1 MRLIMP
7 RAVRF
12 WVRSTR
18 LASGRLSK
26 TMEAFLLMA
35 TDLASVAKSWPQDQL
50 EGLEASREFCR
61 AICWHCGITYETEC
75 ASELWIVLTMTKS
88 KMNGFSGDDISL
100 QSMGLLAETD
110 GIDLSYLQR
119 LNLYQ
124 KRALLDDLKCLV
136 NLLPQLK
143 DIAPS
148 LVWQVNTLAH
158 DVDKLIA

>member
-1 MRLIMP
+1 MP
-7 RAVRF
+7 LAIRF

-35 TDLASVAKSWPQDQL
+35 THVASAAKSWPQDQL
-50 EGLEASREFCR
+50 DGLEASREFCR
-61 AICWHCGITYETEC
+61 AICWHCGLTYETEC

-100 QSMGLLAETD
+100 LSMGLPGTTCL
-110 GIDLSYLQR
+110 DLSYLQQ

-136 NLLPQLK
+136 KLLPQLE

-148 LVWQVNTLAH
+148 LVWQVKVLAH
-158 DVDKLIA
+158 DVDQLIA

>member
-1 MRLIMP
+1 MP
-7 RAVRF
+7 LAVRF

-50 EGLEASREFCR
+50 DGLEASREFCR
-61 AICWHCGITYETEC
+61 AICWHCGLTYETEC

-100 QSMGLLAETD
+100 KSMGLGTTCL
-110 GIDLSYLQR
+110 DLSYLQQ

-124 KRALLDDLKCLV
+124 KRALLDDLKCLFK
-136 NLLPQLK
+136 LLPQLE
-143 DIAPS
+143 DIAPSS
-148 LVWQVNTLAH
+148 LVWQVNVLAH